1 MAIEISNNWPL
12 ITIKHTR
19 ETSLQEKTV
28 PKPPSQ
34 DSPDTTV
41 YVERIESESN
51 NTFWE
56 KGTFIDIYI

>member
-1 MAIEISNNWPL
+1 MALEISNSWPL
-12 ITIKHTR
+12 IPIKPAR
-19 ETSLQEKTV
+19 ECTLQEKPA

-34 DSPDTTV
+34 ASPDTTIHV
-41 YVERIESESN
+41 KRIESES